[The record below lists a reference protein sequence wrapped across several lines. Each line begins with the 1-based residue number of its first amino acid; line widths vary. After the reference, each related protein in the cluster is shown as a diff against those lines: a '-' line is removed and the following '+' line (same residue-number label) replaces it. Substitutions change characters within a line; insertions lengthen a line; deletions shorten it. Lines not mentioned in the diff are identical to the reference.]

1 MATPT
6 VALHS
11 ARAFNKAMSVLF
23 QAGTESNANRSGR
36 SSIRTKKR
44 RMWVSAGAP
53 TGAAPAAMKAGDLIL
68 DTTNDEV
75 YVWISSTTY
84 VKISATS

>member
-1 MATPT
+1 MATPS

-11 ARAFNKAMSVLF
+11 ARAFTKAMSVLF
-23 QAGTESNANRSGR
+23 QAGTESSANRSGM
-36 SSIRTKKR
+36 SSIKRKKR

-53 TGAAPAAMKAGDLIL
+53 DSAAPAGLKAGDLIL

-75 YVWISSTTY
+75 YVWISATTY
-84 VKISATS
+84 IKLSATS